1 MRRLALQQDSPVL
14 SVVLLFVSWQMAQ
27 LWGSAAKLPGV
38 EPLTWLLLGPAVHFF
53 AVLSH
58 ECGHVI
64 GAWSSGM
71 KLAKFQIGPL
81 QWVRRSEGWT
91 FKFLLLGLFLGGGR
105 IATDAIYEKNLSSR
119 LAVELAAGPLTSFA
133 VACTAFMYLLMAPG
147 SSWVDWWP
155 APAWLSA
162 LSLTQLAL
170 NLLPFEAMRG
180 FSDTAAMLQQF
191 RGGAGAKVELAA
203 KLSGIPSVSML
214 RPRELNPEPL
224 ETGATAAVGAPE
236 ESRLKQMQ
244 MICAI
249 DRSDLIV
256 ARQKLEQVLR
266 LISNPS
272 KAADPLHASEICFYM
287 TYLDGHSRRSS
298 HWLAATE
305 ELAKKAKF
313 QLADSWDYWRA
324 VAAVRSAEGDSTNAD
339 LAWAR
344 ARKFGDILPKTG
356 LLQLE
361 RELLQA
367 VYKGDWLYRQEL
379 LALQTS
385 LNHEV
390 PPPPPPEPPK
400 KVVPPSAKA
409 AAMNFR
415 RR

>member
-1 MRRLALQQDSPVL
+1 MRRLALQQDSPLL
-14 SVVLLFVSWQMAQ
+14 SVLLLLVSWQMAQ
-27 LWGSAAKLPGV
+27 FWGRAAKLPELG
-38 EPLTWLLLGPAVHFF
+38 PLTWLALAPAVHFF
-53 AVLSH
+53 AVLCH

-81 QWVRRSEGWT
+81 QWVRTIEGWK
-91 FKFLLLGLFLGGGR
+91 FRFLLFGLFLGGGKV
-105 IATDAIYEKNLSSR
+105 ATDAIYEKNLSSR
-119 LAVELAAGPLTSFA
+119 LAVELAAGPLTSFV
-133 VACTAFMYLLMAPG
+133 VACTAFMYVLMAPA
-147 SSWVDWWP
+147 STWVDWWP

-162 LSLTQLAL
+162 LSLTHVAL
-170 NLLPFEAMRG
+170 NLLPFEALKG
-180 FSDTAAMLQQF
+180 FSDTAAVRQQF
-191 RGGAGAKVELAA
+191 RGGAAAKVELAL
-203 KLSGIPSVSML
+203 KLASIPSVTML
-214 RPRELNPEPL
+214 RPRELEPKEL
-224 ETGATAAVGAPE
+224 EVGAIAAAGSPE
-236 ESRLKQMQ
+236 ESRLKQTQ

-256 ARQKLEQVLR
+256 ARQKLEEVLR
-266 LISNPS
+266 LIPGPAKS
-272 KAADPLHASEICFYM
+272 ADPLHASQICFYM

-298 HWLAATE
+298 HWLTE
-305 ELAKKAKF
+305 TEANAKKLKF

-324 VAAVRSAEGDSTNAD
+324 VAAVRSAEGDNTNAD

-390 PPPPPPEPPK
+390 PPPAPEPLKKAPLPK
-400 KVVPPSAKA
+400 TTAIRSGLG
-409 AAMNFR
+409 R
-415 RR
+415 R